1 MNGDAAEMAERRQNI
16 IQAVRDY
23 GARLFG
29 FIRTRV
35 PREEDAQD
43 ILQDVWLQL
52 SSQPEL
58 EAIESVSG
66 WLFRVAR
73 NRITD
78 RYRKKRTDALE
89 DLRITDAEEEA
100 EWSWYE
106 LLAAE
111 NEDPESEQ
119 LRALFRET
127 LAEALTELPENQ
139 RSVFIRNELED
150 MTLQAIADQDG
161 ANLKTI
167 ISRKR
172 YAVQHLRRRLAD
184 LYTEFLND

>member
-1 MNGDAAEMAERRQNI
+1 MNGDAAEMAGRRQNI

-23 GARLFG
+23 GSRLFG

-35 PREEDAQD
+35 PSEEEAED
-43 ILQDVWLQL
+43 ILQDVWLQF

-78 RYRKKRTDALE
+78 RYRKKRTDSLDE
-89 DLRITDAEEEA
+89 LRMTEAEEEA

-106 LLAAE
+106 LLAADT
-111 NEDPESEQ
+111 EDPESEQ

-127 LAEALTELPENQ
+127 LAEALSELPANQ
-139 RSVFIRNELED
+139 RSVFVRNELED
-150 MTLQAIADQDG
+150 LTLQEIADQDG
-161 ANLKTI
+161 EKLKTI